1 MESARQILDRLVLVL
16 ADPECEMARAITE
29 ASEARIVDN
38 LPELIELMNGQ
49 ERPVIMLDG
58 TFIKES
64 DLELLEGLPQL
75 SSRPSMA
82 ILGTEQTIGESVTTA
97 RRLCCGQVL
106 GADVLSHPCEIRQL
120 IGWIE
125 AGGPPFGLEAHLE
138 PGTAIHSLPIR
149 CKPDKAGAVETILDF
164 VREFKPEQSFEFDL
178 RLILEE
184 TINNAIFHAFRDS
197 EGREKYKIA
206 TFDCIDDD
214 EDVRV
219 SYGADSKTIAL
230 SVCDNQGRLDRDTVL
245 AKFERQFKVEGLMD
259 ENGRGLYLTY
269 SLSGRLLFNLV
280 PGEKTEL
287 VALFRREE
295 DSWPEF
301 SENRPVLVFER

>member
-1 MESARQILDRLVLVL
+1 
-16 ADPECEMARAITE
+16 MARAITN
-29 ASEARIVDN
+29 ASDVRIVDN
-38 LPELIELMNGQ
+38 LPELIESLDG
-49 ERPVIMLDG
+49 EDRPVIMLDG
-58 TFIKES
+58 TFVKEG
-64 DLELLEGLPQL
+64 DLELLGGLAQL

-97 RRLCCGQVL
+97 RRLSCGQVF
-106 GADVLSHPCEIRQL
+106 GADVLSHPSEINQL

-125 AGGPPFGLEAHLE
+125 AGGPPFGLEPHLE
-138 PGTAIHSLPIR
+138 PGTKIHSLSIR
-149 CKPDKAGAVETILDF
+149 CKPDKAEAVESILKF
-164 VREFKPEQSFEFDL
+164 FGEFKSDQSFEFDL

-184 TINNAIFHAFRDS
+184 TLNNAIFHAFRDS

-214 EDVRV
+214 EEVRV
-219 SYGADSKTIAL
+219 SYAADSKTIAL
-230 SVCDNQGRLDRDTVL
+230 SVTDNQGGLDRDTVL

-280 PGEKTEL
+280 PGEKTEV

-295 DSWPEF
+295 DSWPEL
-301 SENRPVLVFER
+301 SADRPVLVFER